1 MTLLQFITAVI
12 TLRTLNLEKNSHI
25 FKMHPESVGIHSL
38 GHNLFHQHI
47 CLFVP
52 NNLSVAVQLT
62 NCHLWD
68 EVTQDPQPF
77 GGILALPP
85 IPKHEKSELLGS
97 QDLLLNA
104 RCLRRAEPF
113 STMGSSGRARLSLT
127 MPGEPRRCRRCSAA
141 RGLNKHGP
149 SS

>member
-38 GHNLFHQHI
+38 GHNLYHQHI

-104 RCLRRAEPF
+104 RRLRRAEPF
-113 STMGSSGRARLSLT
+113 STMGSSGRARLSLA
-127 MPGEPRRCRRCSAA
+127 MPGNLAA
-141 RGLNKHGP
+141 AEGALLQGV
-149 SS
+149 